1 MIHLSTRL
9 AWHDTGWNGCIC
21 REPHLNASCIVQ
33 EQIRDGRDDDLERA
47 HAGTP
52 LADLSDWL
60 PPCSRDIAAYA
71 SRGFTF
77 THRDPLDR
85 DFLAPVVENIPPY
98 VCLPAPYR
106 WMLEG
111 NFRDVSEAHG
121 LNIRGPDN
129 PEKEW
134 GWVYEPDR
142 QTALLNYFWGKL
154 KEGEGEALIFY
165 YVNRGNPVD
174 EQASRLVVGVG
185 RLAEIGPQLFF
196 EGTDEE
202 GNHYPIWTRTVT
214 QDYPNQGFRLPYQEY
229 IQAGHDPREIAC
241 NVPRSALLPFSY
253 VGEHVSDDV
262 AVGVLEQIIQSVR
275 QVQEDGKVD
284 GPWKRH
290 LVWLNDRL
298 AEVWRGRGPF
308 PGIGSVLQYLGFAH
322 GTAFHRIELREFVRQ
337 NQDPWAYVRAIL
349 EGDTD
354 PPEKYVSGFA
364 HACRRWKALGRKP
377 TRLELLNRLV
387 RFELTPEQVRRVC
400 DPDDRAQAGIEADE
414 DGLIANPYLISELD
428 LGSAES
434 EPVALDVIDRGMLPE
449 GDAALFI
456 PRDEIVIHDDTRRVR
471 AVAVDVLK
479 EAAEAGDT
487 LLTLSDLLARVR
499 DRFPDRRACKPDR
512 DIFTAEADFHR
523 QHLWLA
529 LDDSPRLAALQHLHD
544 LERLIVKALHRRVK
558 RHNPEP
564 DPPIDWHQALSEA
577 FDEPETPRE
586 IAAQREKAKALA
598 VLYRERISILTGSA
612 GTGKT
617 SAISVFLKKLE
628 EAEGKQGVYLLAPTG
643 KARVRLST
651 ATKRNAFTI
660 HQFLLKQGWFLPD
673 IFVLKRDGGNK
684 ASVPTVIIDECSMVP
699 TDLLGTF
706 FKALNL
712 NLIKRLIMV
721 GDPNQLPPI
730 GPGRPFVDIVAWL
743 RENYPHCVST
753 LRTTMRTA
761 DDAETPLGKSRALA
775 FADGYRGDSINPADD
790 ELLAA
795 LAREDN
801 ASDLQVH
808 FWQDHDDLRRILD
821 EQMRALLNIGEPGDY
836 TSFNQSLGITSRLG
850 KQPDWKQAERWQIL
864 SPLRIHPFGTNEL
877 NRQIQRA
884 YRGGLIHKCQQR
896 WSKYPRPF
904 GDEQIV
910 YSDKV
915 IQVVNKRIRGWP
927 PDNDPLNYVANG
939 EIGIVTW
946 TSKERNRSDYLQVG
960 FSTQEGVTYRYYRN
974 QVDDNLE
981 LAYALTVHKSQ
992 GSDFEVVFLII
1003 PREAQ
1008 TLSRELI
1015 YTGLTRFRKRLVLLV
1030 EGDTST
1036 LRNLRLPDNSAT
1048 HLRNTNLFT
1057 LSLRPDETRPEIPF
1071 PEALIHRT
1079 RRGVLVRSKSE
1090 VIVANVLDS
1099 LVDDPSEIDWKYE
1112 EPLSHPDDPH
1122 DYRLPDFTI
1131 GFAGDIYY
1139 WEHLGMLSVPAYREG
1154 WERKRRWYE
1163 ERMGIPVAG
1172 DGARTG
1178 FDMEPGISPLV
1189 ITSRDGDDG
1198 SIDQQRIEALAR
1210 RYILLEG

>member
-1 MIHLSTRL
+1 
-9 AWHDTGWNGCIC
+9 
-21 REPHLNASCIVQ
+21 
-33 EQIRDGRDDDLERA
+33 
-47 HAGTP
+47 
-52 LADLSDWL
+52 
-60 PPCSRDIAAYA
+60 
-71 SRGFTF
+71 
-77 THRDPLDR
+77 
-85 DFLAPVVENIPPY
+85 
-98 VCLPAPYR
+98 
-106 WMLEG
+106 MLEG
-111 NFRDVSEAHG
+111 NFRDISEAHG

-129 PEKEW
+129 AKKEW

-142 QTALLNYFWGKL
+142 QAALLTYFWNKL

-174 EQASRLVVGVG
+174 EQAARLLVGVG
-185 RLAEIGPQLFF
+185 RLAKIGPQFYF
-196 EGTDEE
+196 EGTDPRDSES
-202 GNHYPIWTRTVT
+202 HRFPIWTRAVT

-241 NVPRSALLPFSY
+241 YVPRSAILPFSY

-262 AVGVLEQIIQSVR
+262 AVGILEQLVQSVR
-275 QVQEDGKVD
+275 RVQEDGKVD
-284 GPWKRH
+284 GPWKHH

-298 AEVWRGRGPF
+298 AEVWSGRGPF

-322 GTAFHRIELREFVRQ
+322 GTAFHRIELRDFVRQ
-337 NQDPWAYVRAIL
+337 NKDPWAYVRAIL
-349 EGDTD
+349 EGRSET
-354 PPEKYVSGFA
+354 PKKYLKGFTRA
-364 HACRRWKALGRKP
+364 RRRWKALRRKP
-377 TRLELLNRLV
+377 ARLELLDRLV

-400 DPDDRAQAGIEADE
+400 DPDDRAQAGINVDE
-414 DGLIANPYLISELD
+414 NDLIANPYLISELD

-434 EPVALDVIDRGMLPE
+434 EPVSLDAIDRGMLPE

-487 LLTLSDLLARVR
+487 LLTLSDLLSSVR
-499 DRFPDRRACKPDR
+499 DRFADRRACKPDR
-512 DIFTAEADFHR
+512 DIFIAEADFHR

-529 LDDSPRLAALQHLHD
+529 LEEPPQLTALQHLHD
-544 LERLIVKALHRRVK
+544 LERLIVKTLRRRVK
-558 RHNPEP
+558 RRNTEP
-564 DPPIDWHQALSEA
+564 DPPIDWHQALVNQFGEPATDREA
-577 FDEPETPRE
+577 
-586 IAAQREKAKALA
+586 AALKEKAAALA
-598 VLYRERISILTGSA
+598 ALYRQRVSVLTGSA

-617 SAISVFLKKLE
+617 SALRIFLEQLDR
-628 EAEGKQGVYLLAPTG
+628 AEGKQGVYLLAPTG

-651 ATKRNAFTI
+651 ATRRNAFTI

-673 IFVLKRDGGNK
+673 IFVLKREGGSK
-684 ASVPTVIIDECSMVP
+684 ASKPTVIIDECSMVP
-699 TDLLGTF
+699 TDLLGTL

-712 NLIKRLIMV
+712 NLVTRLILV

-743 RENYPHCVST
+743 RENYPHCVAT
-753 LRTTMRTA
+753 LRTTMRIA
-761 DDAETPLGKSRALA
+761 DDAEAPLGKSRALA
-775 FADGYRGDSINPADD
+775 FADGYRGDCINPADD

-795 LAREDN
+795 LAREEN
-801 ASDLQVH
+801 EGDLQVH

-821 EQMRALLNIGEPGDY
+821 EQMRTLLDIGGPGDY
-836 TSFNQSLGITSRLG
+836 ASFNRSLGITSKPWR
-850 KQPDWKQAERWQIL
+850 QPDWKQAERWQIL
-864 SPLRIHPFGTNEL
+864 SPLRIHPFGTDEL

-910 YSDKV
+910 YTDKV
-915 IQVVNKRIRGWP
+915 IQIVNKRIRGWP
-927 PDNDPLNYVANG
+927 PDSDPLNYVANG
-939 EIGIVTW
+939 EIGIVTS

-1030 EGDTST
+1030 ERDTST

-1112 EPLSHPDDPH
+1112 EPLFHPDDPR

-1139 WEHLGMLSVPAYREG
+1139 WEHLGMLSLPAYREG

-1163 ERMGIPVAG
+1163 ERMGIPVVG
-1172 DGARTG
+1172 PGAVPGREV
-1178 FDMEPGISPLV
+1178 EPGVSPLV

-1210 RYILLEG
+1210 KYVLLEG